1 MKFAVMKFAE
11 KKFAEGE
18 DALYFIFII
27 GTVKQNIIS

>member
-18 DALYFIFII
+18 YALYFIFII